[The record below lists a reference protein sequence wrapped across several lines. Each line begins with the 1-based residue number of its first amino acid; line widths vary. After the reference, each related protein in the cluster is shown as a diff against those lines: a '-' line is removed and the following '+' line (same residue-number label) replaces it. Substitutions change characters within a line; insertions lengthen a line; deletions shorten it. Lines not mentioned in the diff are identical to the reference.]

1 MEIKTEN
8 ENLLDYSIVKS
19 EYSLQEIQEN
29 NILAAVEVKDENEIK
44 EEPEEQFKVEE
55 EAKTPPDADPE
66 DPESFN
72 IDESLAVVLS
82 TKGANEI
89 FPCCVC
95 GETFK
100 NERQTRQHIRTH
112 FKSWG
117 SLKCRKCGKVFKS
130 QYNLTYHNLVVHSRM
145 REAEVMG
152 RKYTCKDCGKG
163 FYSKDRYEKHL
174 TVHSNVRKF
183 QCSLCSNSFKLG
195 LSLDQ
200 HLRFAHSSERPFSC
214 TVCPGTFKYKQGL
227 MQHMKSHER
236 KLSLGSLRPCLP
248 EKTEGEGINGQISI
262 KSEAN

>member
-8 ENLLDYSIVKS
+8 DNLLDYSIVKS

-44 EEPEEQFKVEE
+44 EEPEE
-55 EAKTPPDADPE
+55 
-66 DPESFN
+66 
-72 IDESLAVVLS
+72 
-82 TKGANEI
+82 
-89 FPCCVC
+89 
-95 GETFK
+95 
-100 NERQTRQHIRTH
+100 
-112 FKSWG
+112 
-117 SLKCRKCGKVFKS
+117 
-130 QYNLTYHNLVVHSRM
+130 M

-248 EKTEGEGINGQISI
+248 EKTEGEGITGQISV